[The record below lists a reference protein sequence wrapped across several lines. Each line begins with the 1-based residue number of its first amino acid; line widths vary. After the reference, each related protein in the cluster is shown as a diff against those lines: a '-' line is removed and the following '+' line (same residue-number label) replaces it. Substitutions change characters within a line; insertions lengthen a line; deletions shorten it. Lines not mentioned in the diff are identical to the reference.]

1 MESGTYF
8 DQLRSNG
15 TSLAAAARKAPD
27 AAIAACPGWDMT
39 TLVGHVGGVYRWAA
53 EMVRTGALERIS
65 RRDMDPPPSDQAIL
79 VGWYEDALAEVTGVL
94 EAADPDAPAWN
105 WQPGLAPA
113 ASFWHRRMAHET
125 AVHRWDAQAAA
136 GAADP
141 IDAGLAVDGIDEYF
155 ELFLAGRVQAKPVDG
170 LHGSL
175 HLHATDTEGEWWVA
189 LAPDPVER
197 RHEHAKADAAVRGPA
212 STLLLWLW
220 NRVPT
225 DAAGLQPFG
234 DQEVMGQI
242 AALGF

>member
-94 EAADPDAPAWN
+94 EAADPDA
-105 WQPGLAPA
+105 
-113 ASFWHRRMAHET
+113 
-125 AVHRWDAQAAA
+125 
-136 GAADP
+136 
-141 IDAGLAVDGIDEYF
+141 
-155 ELFLAGRVQAKPVDG
+155 
-170 LHGSL
+170 
-175 HLHATDTEGEWWVA
+175 
-189 LAPDPVER
+189 
-197 RHEHAKADAAVRGPA
+197 AVRGPA